1 MGTEKVREIGS
12 TREGFNEGKTLHS
25 CFEAGGGHSTRKVGS
40 LSLLRVAPGQ
50 PARKPHHP
58 ASIIT
63 TRNGTFYNHMSLE
76 EDPEV

>member
-12 TREGFNEGKTLHS
+12 TREGFNEGKTLLS

-63 TRNGTFYNHMSLE
+63 IRNGTFYNHMSLE
-76 EDPEV
+76 EDPEL